1 MSDDIIYVDSY
12 DFDVRIEHGI
22 TVVLFFDEWCV
33 QSMGIIPFLEEIAD
47 EYYDTLR
54 VLALDIEQSP
64 DVASVFA
71 IDVTPTVIIFKDGKI
86 VHPVREMLITGNIV
100 DLWSRLLAAGSDAR
114 RCRAKLTPTLAFD
127 AVDFSG

>member
-1 MSDDIIYVDSY
+1 MWKSKNAVKGVRLLSDDIIYVDSY

-22 TVVLFFDEWCV
+22 TVVLFFAEWCV
-33 QSMGIIPFLEEIAD
+33 QSRGIIPFLEEIAD

-86 VHPVREMLITGNIV
+86 VERITGANPPSAYTDVIDELV
-100 DLWSRLLAAGSDAR
+100 
-114 RCRAKLTPTLAFD
+114 
-127 AVDFSG
+127 V